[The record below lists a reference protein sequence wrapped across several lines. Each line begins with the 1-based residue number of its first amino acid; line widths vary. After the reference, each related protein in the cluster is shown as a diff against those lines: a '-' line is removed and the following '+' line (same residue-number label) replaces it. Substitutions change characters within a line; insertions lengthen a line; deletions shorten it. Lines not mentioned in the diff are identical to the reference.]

1 MTEQRFEGAANQAAG
16 GLQEGFG
23 KLTGDWKTQ
32 AEGSLRKFKGV
43 ALDRFGQAVNA
54 LDGQVER
61 APASVQP
68 AARKALAVARER
80 PIATMAGLAAIT
92 LLLARRAGGR
102 RR

>member
-1 MTEQRFEGAANQAAG
+1 MTEERIEGAANRVGG

-32 AEGSLRKFKGV
+32 AEGQLRSFKGV
-43 ALDRFGQAVNA
+43 ALDRFGRAVNA
-54 LDGQVER
+54 LETQVDR
-61 APASVQP
+61 APANVQP

-92 LLLARRAGGR
+92 LLLARRAGR
-102 RR
+102 RRG